1 MDPTVLGILGIV
13 ALFILLAVGVH
24 IGVALGLVG
33 IIGSALIVGFEG
45 SVYSSVSSI
54 YHKVASFELIT
65 IPLFVLMGYLAS
77 GGGISKKT
85 FEALNAWVGRI
96 RGGLGISTVCSCTAF
111 GAVCG
116 SSMVTAAVFA
126 RLCAPEMRNHG
137 YDKKIA
143 YGICASAG
151 MIGMLIPP
159 SILMVVYGVLAGES
173 TGKLLI
179 AGITPGL
186 LLTVLF
192 SATILGISWLRPNLI
207 RPVQDDTG
215 VSWSKRFKLLG
226 NIWQVLIVA
235 VIMFGGIFG
244 GVFNPTEAAAVATV
258 ALLVLLALTQ
268 GGRFWKL
275 FGEACLET
283 GSTTGMIFLVMG
295 SASVFSQ
302 FLVLTG
308 ITNQVAEYV
317 IGANFSRMAFIW
329 LVVAIYLFLGC
340 LLDSISMLCI
350 TVPLFN
356 PILEQLGINPIWYAV
371 VVIMTIEAGLLTP
384 PVGLNVYATY
394 AVAEKDVTL
403 EEIFYGI
410 MPFLA
415 ATMVSILILIYW
427 PALSTFLPQ
436 LMLGK

>member
-137 YDKKIA
+137 YDKKVA

-179 AGITPGL
+179 GGITPGL

-192 SATILGISWLRPNLI
+192 SATILIISWLQPNLI
-207 RPVQDDTG
+207 RPVQDDAG
-215 VSWSKRFKLLG
+215 VTWSKRLKLLG

-235 VIMFGGIFG
+235 AIMFGGIFG

-258 ALLVLLALTQ
+258 ALLALLVLTKR
-268 GGRFWKL
+268 GESWRL
-275 FGEACLET
+275 FKEAFLET

-317 IGANFSRMAFIW
+317 IGANFSKMAFVW

-356 PILEQLGINPIWYAV
+356 PILEQLGIDPIWYAV

-403 EEIFYGI
+403 EEIFYGV

-415 ATMVSILILIYW
+415 ATAVSILILIYW

>member
-1 MDPTVLGILGIV
+1 MDPTVLGILGIAV
-13 ALFILLAVGVH
+13 LFILLAVGVH

-33 IIGSALIVGFEG
+33 IVGSSLIVGFEG
-45 SVYSSVSSI
+45 SIYSSVSSI
-54 YHKVASFELIT
+54 YHKVAGFELIT

-85 FEALNAWVGRI
+85 FEALNAWVGRV
-96 RGGLGISTVCSCTAF
+96 RGGLGISTVCSCAAF

-116 SSMVTAAVFA
+116 SSMVTEAVFA
-126 RLCAPEMRNHG
+126 RLCAPEMRRHG
-137 YDKKIA
+137 YDKKVA
-143 YGICASAG
+143 YGICASGG

-192 SATILGISWLRPNLI
+192 SAAILAISRLRPSLI
-207 RPVQDDTG
+207 HPGQNEGGITLG
-215 VSWSKRFKLLG
+215 EKFKLLG

-258 ALLVLLALTQ
+258 ILAALLVLTQ
-268 GGRFWKL
+268 GGGFWKL
-275 FGEACLET
+275 FKEAGLEA
-283 GSTTGMIFLVMG
+283 GSTSAMIFLVMG

-308 ITNQVAEYV
+308 ITNHIVEYV
-317 IGANFSRMAFIW
+317 IGADLSKKGLRLAGGRH
-329 LVVAIYLFLGC
+329 LLGTRRPARFH
-340 LLDSISMLCI
+340 LD
-350 TVPLFN
+350 
-356 PILEQLGINPIWYAV
+356 AV
-371 VVIMTIEAGLLTP
+371 HHRP
-384 PVGLNVYATY
+384 P
-394 AVAEKDVTL
+394 
-403 EEIFYGI
+403 
-410 MPFLA
+410 
-415 ATMVSILILIYW
+415 S
-427 PALSTFLPQ
+427 
-436 LMLGK
+436 

>member
-1 MDPTVLGILGIV
+1 MDPTVLGILGI
-13 ALFILLAVGVH
+13 ATLFILLAVGVH

-33 IIGSALIVGFEG
+33 FVGSAMIVGFEG
-45 SVYSSVSSI
+45 SIYPSVSSI

-85 FEALNAWVGRI
+85 FEALNAWVGRL
-96 RGGLGISTVCSCTAF
+96 RGGLGISTVFSCTAF

-137 YDKKIA
+137 YDKKVA
-143 YGICASAG
+143 YGICSSAG

-186 LLTVLF
+186 LLTVLY
-192 SATILGISWLRPNLI
+192 SGTILSISWLKPNLI
-207 RPVQDDTG
+207 HPVRREAGITWMQ
-215 VSWSKRFKLLG
+215 KFKLLG

-235 VIMFGGIFG
+235 LIMFAGIFG

-268 GGRFWKL
+268 RKRFWELCK
-275 FGEACLET
+275 EAFLET

-308 ITNQVAEYV
+308 ITNHVVEYV
-317 IGANFSRMAFIW
+317 VGANFSKMVFIW
-329 LVVAIYLFLGC
+329 MAVATYLVLGC

-415 ATMVSILILIYW
+415 ATMLSIVILIYW
-427 PALSTFLPQ
+427 PDLSTFLPQ